1 MIAALDNIFGGNP
14 TLNPYDGNGAYNAFI
29 DAGGNGGYLGGG
41 GGGSSNAS
49 KMEITFVIR
58 R

>member
-1 MIAALDNIFGGNP
+1 VHLTAEPTAANRVEE
-14 TLNPYDGNGAYNAFI
+14 DGTI
-29 DAGGNGGYLGGG
+29 ECKTNGG
-41 GGGSSNAS
+41 STNAS